1 MGFIKDAARGGLF
14 GLAGSLIAGKDKKK
28 EPRSSLVTGDWNAQD
43 SRSLLNEP
51 RKQVY

>member
-1 MGFIKDAARGGLF
+1 MSFMKPLAQGGLF

-43 SRSLLNEP
+43 SQSLLN